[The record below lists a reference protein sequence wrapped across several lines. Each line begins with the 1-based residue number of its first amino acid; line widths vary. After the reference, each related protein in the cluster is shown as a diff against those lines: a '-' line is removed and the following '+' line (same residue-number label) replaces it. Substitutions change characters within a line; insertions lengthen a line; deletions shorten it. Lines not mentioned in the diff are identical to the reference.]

1 MFNIYL
7 LAHIMKKISYILL
20 MLVTIQ
26 SFSQISGNVT
36 DNKTGLPIE
45 FVNVWVKNTLLGTTT
60 NKEGRFDFER
70 AKVGDTLLI
79 SYLGYEELEFLA
91 KTENVVELIP
101 TSIEL
106 DEVMI
111 IPMRNE
117 QIEAINSYKK
127 YSKINEFYFNGHY
140 SLARYYEYKNEYEQ
154 NPFIKKLSLVV
165 SSALKNKVKFKVH
178 LIKADKDGKPSNQIM
193 SEYYILE
200 TDKGENELT
209 IDLTEEKLM
218 VPKDGFFVVVDR
230 LNLKENKLSNKL
242 ASDILQPA
250 IGMEKEDSVKNTW
263 LGYSGKWIAPNDLKK
278 YTGSDKNIAINI
290 ILTD

>member
-1 MFNIYL
+1 
-7 LAHIMKKISYILL
+7 

-26 SFSQISGNVT
+26 SFSQISGKVT
-36 DNKTGLPIE
+36 DNKTELPIE
-45 FVNVWVKNTLLGTTT
+45 FVNVWVKNTLIGTTT
-60 NKEGRFDFER
+60 NANGSFDFER
-70 AKVGDTLLI
+70 AKIDDTLLI

-91 KTENVVELIP
+91 KAENVIELIT

-117 QIEAINSYKK
+117 QIKTINSYKK
-127 YSKINEFYFNGHY
+127 YSKVKEFYFNGHY
-140 SLARYYEYKNEYEQ
+140 SLARYYDYKKEYEQ

-165 SSALKNKVKFKVH
+165 SSALKNKVIFKVH
-178 LIKADKDGKPSNQIM
+178 LIKADRDGKPSNQIL

-200 TDKGENELT
+200 TDKGENEIT
-209 IDLTEEKLM
+209 IDLMEEKLM

-250 IGMEKEDSVKNTW
+250 IGMEKEDSEKNTW

-278 YTGSDKNIAINI
+278 FTGSTKNIAINI
-290 ILTD
+290 TLTN

>member
-1 MFNIYL
+1 
-7 LAHIMKKISYILL
+7 MKKIGYILL

-45 FVNVWVKNTLLGTTT
+45 FVNVWVKNTLIGTTT
-60 NKEGRFDFER
+60 DVKGNFDFER
-70 AKVGDTLLI
+70 AKIGDTLLI

-106 DEVMI
+106 NEVMI

-117 QIEAINSYKK
+117 QIKAINSYKR
-127 YSKINEFYFNGHY
+127 YSEIKEFYFNGHY
-140 SLARYYEYKNEYEQ
+140 SLARYYEYKKEYEQ

-165 SSALKNKVKFKVH
+165 SSALKNKVTFKVH
-178 LIKADKDGKPSNQIM
+178 LLKADKDGKPSNQIL

-200 TDKGENELT
+200 TDKGENEIT

-250 IGMEKEDSVKNTW
+250 IGMEKEDSKKNTW

-278 YTGSDKNIAINI
+278 FTGSNKNIAINI
-290 ILTD
+290 KFTN

>member
-1 MFNIYL
+1 
-7 LAHIMKKISYILL
+7 MKKISYILI
-20 MLVTIQ
+20 MLVTAQ

-45 FVNVWVKNTLLGTTT
+45 FVNVWVKNTLIGTTT
-60 NKEGRFDFER
+60 NDKGSFNFEK
-70 AKVGDTLLI
+70 AKIGDTLLI

-117 QIEAINSYKK
+117 QIKSINSYKK
-127 YSKINEFYFNGHY
+127 YRKINEFYYNGHY
-140 SLARYYEYKNEYEQ
+140 SLARYYEYKKEYDQ
-154 NPFIKKLSLVV
+154 NPFIKDLSLVV

-178 LIKADKDGKPSNQIM
+178 LIKADKDGQPSNQIL

-200 TDKGENELT
+200 TGKGETEII
-209 IDLTEEKLM
+209 IDLTKEKLM
-218 VPKDGFFVVVDR
+218 LPKEGFFVLVDR

-250 IGMEKEDSVKNTW
+250 IGMEKEDSEKNTW

-278 YTGSDKNIAINI
+278 FTGSDKNIAINI
-290 ILTD
+290 KLTD